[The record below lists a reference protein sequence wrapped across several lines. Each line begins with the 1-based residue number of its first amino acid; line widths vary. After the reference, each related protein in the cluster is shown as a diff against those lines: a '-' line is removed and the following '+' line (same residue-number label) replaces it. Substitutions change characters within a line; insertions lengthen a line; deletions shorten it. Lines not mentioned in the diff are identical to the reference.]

1 MTVTVLVG
9 AQWGDEGKG
18 KLVDLLAE
26 RADLVVRYQGGNNAG
41 HTIVHGG
48 EKFAFHL
55 VPSGVL
61 HEGTL
66 CALGNGVVIDPQVLR
81 REVEGLLDRG
91 IDIDERLRISPHAH
105 LIMPYHVAL
114 DEAREVAAI
123 ASERAGKPGEPAGV
137 QAKDSAAIGTTRR
150 GIGPCYADKT
160 ARRGVR
166 VEDIFDAELLRSRI
180 AAALSETNVLLGHY
194 GHEGFSVDAVVDQVR
209 AHAEFFRRYVAD
221 VGALV
226 ERVRE
231 RGGDVLL
238 EGAQG
243 TLLDIDHGT
252 YPFVTSSSPVAGGAA
267 TGSGIGPTR
276 IERVIGVAKA
286 YCTRVGA
293 GPFPTE
299 LFDAT
304 GDRLVEQGGEFGTT
318 TGRRRRCGWID
329 LVALR
334 RAAQVNGL
342 TELAITKLDV
352 LSGFDEVG
360 ICDSYSLDGE
370 TVRDYPVLASD
381 LYRATADVELLPGW
395 TQDVAAVRS
404 IDDLPEAARALL
416 RRIEEGVGVPVTFVG
431 TGQDRAAVVELAA
444 AAAH

>member
-1 MTVTVLVG
+1 MTTTVLIG

-18 KLVDLLAE
+18 KLVDLLASQ
-26 RADLVVRYQGGNNAG
+26 ASLVVRYQGGNNAG

-61 HEGTL
+61 HPDTV
-66 CALGNGVVIDPQVLR
+66 CALGNGVVVDPHVVR
-81 REVEGLLDRG
+81 REVDGLRSRG
-91 IDIDERLRISPHAH
+91 IDIEGRLRISPHAH

-114 DEAREVAAI
+114 DAARET
-123 ASERAGKPGEPAGV
+123 AGDDQNRDGTNDGAPV
-137 QAKDSAAIGTTRR
+137 IGTTRR
-150 GIGPCYADKT
+150 GIGPCYADKI

-166 VEDIFDAELLRSRI
+166 IEDLFNDDVLRSRI
-180 AAALSETNVLLGHY
+180 ASALAETNVLLTHY
-194 GHEGFSVDAVVDQVR
+194 GSREFSVDTVFDEVRQHAPFFR
-209 AHAEFFRRYVAD
+209 AHTAD
-221 VGALV
+221 VGALI
-226 ERVRE
+226 EQARSA
-231 RGGDVLL
+231 GDDVLL

-267 TGSGIGPTR
+267 TGTGIGPNR
-276 IERVIGVAKA
+276 IDRVIGVAKA
-286 YCTRVGA
+286 YCTRVGH

-299 LFDAT
+299 LDDVN
-304 GDRLVEQGGEFGTT
+304 GDLLVERGGEFGTT

-352 LSGFDEVG
+352 LSGFSHVG
-360 ICDSYSLDGE
+360 VCDSYLLDGQQLD
-370 TVRDYPVLASD
+370 TWPQLTSD
-381 LYRATADVELLPGW
+381 LERAQAQIEMLPGW
-395 TQDVAAVRS
+395 SEPIDAVNS
-404 IDDLPEAARALL
+404 LDELPTAARQLL
-416 RRIEEGVGVPVTFVG
+416 ERIEQSVGLPISMVG
-431 TGQDRAAVVELAA
+431 TGQDRASIIVRAA
-444 AAAH
+444 AVTH